1 MKDEPTPLTHGE
13 EWLKPIGVPDYVVT
27 LAAVLGLVLLIETLI
42 VVWAAVAA
50 HG

>member
-13 EWLKPIGVPDYVVT
+13 EWLKPIGVPDHVWF
-27 LAAVLGLVLLIETLI
+27 LVLLFGVVTVLEVLI
-42 VVWAAVAA
+42 IISVVVA